1 MRTCAVMISVSVVF
15 AIGSLRAQPPPTSPQ
30 STGSVERNA
39 HRDQTSAAR
48 SGYRLLRTK
57 TYLPP
62 DFDRDVFESLWK
74 VWPEPLRSQARDSTP
89 AQRRHMAFSR
99 YGLMQVPGN
108 QDESRPALG
117 YVDDGK
123 DGWVMNCLACHAGK
137 VAGRVIPGLPNT
149 HFALQTLTEEVRLT
163 KISLFKPLG
172 HLDLVSLNLPLGTT
186 HGTTNSVIFGV
197 VLGTYRDRDLNID
210 QSRPLPKLVHHD
222 MDPPPF
228 WNVKKK
234 DRLYADGFSP
244 KNHRVLMQFI
254 LLPANG
260 PKTIKSWEDD
270 FQNILAWTESLEPP
284 PYPWTIDR
292 NRAESGKVLFRKHCS
307 RCHGT
312 YGQKGQYRQQTIPIN
327 VVGTDPVRLQALSTQ
342 HRWWL
347 RNNWMSH
354 YGRDQVIVNPMGYVA
369 PPLDGI
375 WASAPYLHNGSVP
388 TLWHLLHP
396 DERPK
401 VWKRTEDGYDR
412 EKVGLEVVISNKVPA
427 TVRTA
432 AARRNY
438 FDTTRSGKSAAG
450 HRFPDVLSEDEKW
463 AVIEFLK
470 TL

>member
-186 HGTTNSVIFGV
+186 HGT
-197 VLGTYRDRDLNID
+197 
-210 QSRPLPKLVHHD
+210 Q
-222 MDPPPF
+222 
-228 WNVKKK
+228 
-234 DRLYADGFSP
+234 
-244 KNHRVLMQFI
+244 
-254 LLPANG
+254 
-260 PKTIKSWEDD
+260 
-270 FQNILAWTESLEPP
+270 TETSNA
-284 PYPWTIDR
+284 T
-292 NRAESGKVLFRKHCS
+292 
-307 RCHGT
+307 
-312 YGQKGQYRQQTIPIN
+312 
-327 VVGTDPVRLQALSTQ
+327 
-342 HRWWL
+342 
-347 RNNWMSH
+347 
-354 YGRDQVIVNPMGYVA
+354 MGM
-369 PPLDGI
+369 
-375 WASAPYLHNGSVP
+375 
-388 TLWHLLHP
+388 
-396 DERPK
+396 EC
-401 VWKRTEDGYDR
+401 
-412 EKVGLEVVISNKVPA
+412 
-427 TVRTA
+427 
-432 AARRNY
+432 
-438 FDTTRSGKSAAG
+438 
-450 HRFPDVLSEDEKW
+450 
-463 AVIEFLK
+463 LK
-470 TL
+470 EACY